1 MPDAGRGT
9 LALVTGAIFAIV
21 TSVTMMGP
29 LLVDISRTFGVSLGA
44 VGILAAA
51 QSVTQALGSPFAGIV
66 SDRLGRRP
74 LIVLSLAGMGAMAL
88 AAGAAPTFAAL
99 LVVRFLAGVFGALG
113 PTSLMASVGDLFSPA
128 RRAQAMGWFN
138 MGFSFAAIAGVP
150 AAGAIAGLWGWRWA
164 FVVVGAALLVFGLA
178 IRIWF
183 PAPAPAASEG
193 GMLATYRE
201 VLRERGLPSLLA
213 ANLIERSM
221 FMMMTL
227 YLPAFL
233 MLGYSMSAVQVAPF
247 LSGVALGAIGGNLAG
262 GWLGDRVPK
271 AAVFVA
277 AQTLAGAVASILFG
291 ASLPLPAAVLLAA
304 LFGFTNSSGRPP
316 FLALSSEFAPRHRGV
331 VFGLIAFT
339 NQSGLF
345 VGASVGALVIEL
357 GGYRPFAVVALAQ
370 GLLAAALLLP
380 VLLRRPIPP
389 I

>member
-1 MPDAGRGT
+1 MPDGGRGT
-9 LALVTGAIFAIV
+9 LALVSAAIFAIV

-44 VGILAAA
+44 VGILSGA
-51 QSVTQALGSPFAGIV
+51 QSVTQALGSPFAGVV

-74 LIVLSLAGMGAMAL
+74 LIVLSLAGMGAMAV
-88 AAGAAPTFAAL
+88 AAAAAPTFAAL
-99 LVVRFLAGVFGALG
+99 LIVRLLAGVFGALG
-113 PTSLMASVGDLFSPA
+113 PTSLMASVGDLFAPA
-128 RRAQAMGWFN
+128 RRTQAMGWFN

-150 AAGAIAGLWGWRWA
+150 AAGAIAGLWGWRWT
-164 FVVVGAALLVFGLA
+164 FVAVGGQLLVLSLA

-183 PAPAPAASEG
+183 PAPVLTPTDV

-201 VLRERGLPSLLA
+201 VWRERGLRSLLA

-221 FMMMTL
+221 FLMMTL

-233 MLGYSMSAVQVAPF
+233 MLGHAMSALQVAPF
-247 LSGVALGAIGGNLAG
+247 LSVVALGAIGGNLAG
-262 GWLGDRVPK
+262 GWLGDRLPK
-271 AAVFVA
+271 AGVFVA
-277 AQTLAGAVASILFG
+277 AQTLAGGVASILFG
-291 ASLPLPAAVLLAA
+291 AGLPLPIAVAFAA
-304 LFGFTNSSGRPP
+304 LFGFANASGRPP
-316 FLALSSEFAPRHRGV
+316 FLALSAEFAPRHRGA

-345 VGASVGALVIEL
+345 LGASVGALVIEL

-380 VLLRRPIPP
+380 LLLRRPIPP